1 MKAKMRI
8 ARAASFL
15 LVAVLLAAGGA
26 LAQQNATSS
35 KEQKEDAAGFKEFL
49 GRVQEYVKLH
59 KTIEETLPP
68 LKDKEELPEMI
79 SAHQQALARK
89 IRQARLHSEHDKIFT
104 KLSREAFRHAIR
116 STFQGRQ
123 APHALATMKQGSP
136 LTKVRLKVNEVYP
149 DGVSQTTVPPTLL
162 QKLPKLPD
170 ELEYRIVGRDLILLD
185 VRANLVVDLLRQ
197 VLPWILETED

>member
-1 MKAKMRI
+1 MRAKLLI
-8 ARAASFL
+8 VGQASL
-15 LVAVLLAAGGA
+15 LLMAVLLAAGGV
-26 LAQQNATSS
+26 LAQQVATSG
-35 KEQKEDAAGFKEFL
+35 KEQIEDAAGFKEFL
-49 GRVQEYVKLH
+49 DRVQEYVKLH
-59 KTIEETLPP
+59 KSVKAMLPP

-89 IRQARLHSEHDKIFT
+89 IRQARLHSELDEIFT

-116 STFQGRQ
+116 STFQGQQ

-136 LTKVRLKVNEVYP
+136 LRKVRLKVNEVYP
-149 DGVSQTTVPPTLL
+149 DGVPQTTVPPTLL

-185 VRANLVVDLLRQ
+185 VRANLVVDLLRE
-197 VLPWILETED
+197 VLPWILETQD